1 MKTSLVIKLIII
13 IAVLAGLGY
22 ILYKD
27 YYKTKDF
34 VFEAKIKEVV
44 VNDNVYTILVEEYDK
59 KKKEYEIQK
68 KANFPKIRFDTRYN
82 LYGSDPNNFFRGVGD
97 IQQRS
102 FSFRISTSFV
112 IFDGFKNINTL
123 SKSRLEIEKLEIEK
137 EKQITELK
145 KKYEQ
150 IELDSRNALIQ
161 LENNARTLA
170 LVDKN
175 LKMLEKLNVNGIV
188 DKSSCIKK
196 RLNLLDKK
204 LDLEKNQIKIFVA
217 QYKLLVLSIE
227 EVGL

>member
-1 MKTSLVIKLIII
+1 M
-13 IAVLAGLGY
+13 
-22 ILYKD
+22 
-27 YYKTKDF
+27 
-34 VFEAKIKEVV
+34 
-44 VNDNVYTILVEEYDK
+44 
-59 KKKEYEIQK
+59 
-68 KANFPKIRFDTRYN
+68 
-82 LYGSDPNNFFRGVGD
+82 YGSDPNNFFRGVGD